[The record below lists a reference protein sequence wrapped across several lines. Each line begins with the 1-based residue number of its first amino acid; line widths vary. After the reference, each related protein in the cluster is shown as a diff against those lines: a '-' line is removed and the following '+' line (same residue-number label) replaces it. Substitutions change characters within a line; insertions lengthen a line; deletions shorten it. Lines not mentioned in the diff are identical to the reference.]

1 MAYISEITNAT
12 MPNVNVRSRP
22 EAVTNLLMALA
33 QPSLLLGVRLVPL
46 LGLFPPHT
54 VSRSSLRLCPRL
66 LSLLT
71 LMALAQPS
79 LLHGVCPVLHGVCPV
94 PLLGLFPPHTP
105 SRDSL
110 RLCPRLLSLLTR
122 LLQPH
127 MLLQLRLCCELLVQS
142 LPFPPPLLTNGDQ
155 PKH

>member
-12 MPNVNVRSRP
+12 TPNVNVRSRP
-22 EAVTNLLMALA
+22 EAVTNL
-33 QPSLLLGVRLVPL
+33 
-46 LGLFPPHT
+46 
-54 VSRSSLRLCPRL
+54 
-66 LSLLT
+66 

-142 LPFPPPLLTNGDQ
+142 LPFPPPWLTNGDQ

>member
-1 MAYISEITNAT
+1 
-12 MPNVNVRSRP
+12 
-22 EAVTNLLMALA
+22 MALA
-33 QPSLLLGVRLVPL
+33 QPSLLHGVCPVLRGVCPVPL
-46 LGLFPPHT
+46 LGLFPPH
-54 VSRSSLRLCPRL
+54 
-66 LSLLT
+66 T